1 MARILEPSVHA
12 YRVTPV
18 DEMGLL
24 IDADDYYRE
33 FYRAALS
40 AERYLLLS
48 GWQFDSDVA
57 LVRGPLAEQADAP
70 ATLLKFLDWLC
81 RRNPA
86 LRIWIL
92 AWDFALVFAAER
104 EWMQSVIFQWTTH
117 ERLQF
122 RFDDNH
128 VERGCHHQKFV
139 VIDGELSFLGGL
151 DLCDDRWD
159 DRRHLQHNPLRLS
172 RDEPHKP
179 FHDVQ
184 AYLRGREVASALAE
198 LFVARWQRAG
208 GSTIELPPVEARAGA
223 RERNDVEARAG
234 ARGQSNVQGLWPLAA
249 KSVALSR
256 TDPHGTPGGPKL
268 CAEIKALHLAA
279 IDRAEQLIYVET
291 QYFSARAIAEALE
304 RRMHADGRSRLEIV
318 LIVNMRGETLKE
330 QAAVG
335 LAQAQIIDRLRTVA
349 GETGH
354 QLGIYYTLP
363 ACDAE
368 ETPERA
374 TYIHSKLMIVD
385 DRFLTIGSANLTNRS
400 MAIDTELNATVESE
414 RADDDLGRSI
424 RSVRLELLAE
434 HTGLARADARQ
445 LARVRGLVAM
455 LEDLA
460 DPDTRPERV
469 PACRLRRHPSPTKS
483 ERAAL
488 ALIDPQKL
496 PFDPDEVEEL
506 KEELETDFVSNL
518 SQTLRELF
526 ATRRDRG

>member
-1 MARILEPSVHA
+1 MASILQPPLHT
-12 YRVTPV
+12 YRATPV
-18 DEMGLL
+18 DELGLL
-24 IDADDYYRE
+24 IDAEDYYRE
-33 FYRAALS
+33 FYRAALG

-48 GWQFDSDVA
+48 GWQFDSEVA
-57 LVRGPLAEQADAP
+57 LLRGPLAERAETP
-70 ATLLKFLDWLC
+70 VTLLKFLDGLC
-81 RRNPA
+81 RQKPE

-159 DRRHLQHNPLRLS
+159 DRHHRRHNPLRLS
-172 RDEPHKP
+172 RGEAHKP
-179 FHDVQ
+179 FHDIQ
-184 AYLRGREVASALAE
+184 AFLRGRDVAGALAE
-198 LFVARWQRAG
+198 LFAARWVRAG
-208 GSTIELPPVEARAGA
+208 GSTIVLPPPGPRSAPPAR
-223 RERNDVEARAG
+223 
-234 ARGQSNVQGLWPLAA
+234 VQGLWPLATR
-249 KSVALSR
+249 SVALSR

-268 CAEIKALHLAA
+268 CVEIKELYVAA
-279 IDRAEQLIYVET
+279 IERAERLIYIET
-291 QYFSARAIAEALE
+291 QYLSSHEIAEALE
-304 RRMHADGRSRLEIV
+304 QRMRAPDRARLELVFI
-318 LIVNMRGETLKE
+318 LNMRGETLKE

-335 LAQAQIIDRLRTVA
+335 LAQAQIIDRLRVVA
-349 GETGH
+349 SETGH
-354 QLGIYYTLP
+354 PLGIYFTLP

-368 ETPERA
+368 ESPERS

-385 DRFLTIGSANLTNRS
+385 DRFLTVGSANLTNRS
-400 MAIDTELNATVESE
+400 MAIDTELNASVEAE
-414 RADDDLGRSI
+414 RADDELGRSI
-424 RSVRLELLAE
+424 QRIRVELLAE
-434 HTGLARADARQ
+434 HAGLAEAEAPR
-445 LARVRGLVAM
+445 LAQVEGLVAS
-455 LEDLA
+455 LEA
-460 DPDTRPERV
+460 MAEQAARGEHQPG
-469 PACRLRRHPSPTKS
+469 CRLRRHPSPTMS

-496 PFDPDEVEEL
+496 PFDPDGVEKLEDD
-506 KEELETDFVSNL
+506 LETDFVSNL